1 MPLQRLIL
9 TLVTE
14 ALSWVSLFLGG
25 LLSSSIEAVV
35 QRRCSMKVVREEEV
49 IFLVDKK
56 MWVRSS
62 LEVGCDRGGQRGGR
76 ERRGRE
82 DSS

>member
-1 MPLQRLIL
+1 
-9 TLVTE
+9 
-14 ALSWVSLFLGG
+14 
-25 LLSSSIEAVV
+25 
-35 QRRCSMKVVREEEV
+35 MKVVREEEV